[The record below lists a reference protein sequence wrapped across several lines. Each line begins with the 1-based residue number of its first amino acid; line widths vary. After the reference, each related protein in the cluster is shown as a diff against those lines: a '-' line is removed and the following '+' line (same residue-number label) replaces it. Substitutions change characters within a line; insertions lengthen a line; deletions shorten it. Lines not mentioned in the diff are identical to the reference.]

1 MQTARIPV
9 FVLHGLLLA
18 GLGLAAISC
27 DTEEA
32 PVMQDDVPDR
42 VDCAVTVYNGGRA
55 LVKDT
60 RRFDLEAGVQEVSL
74 DDVTSGMIPASVR
87 VEAAGDGA
95 GVAVHEQNFE
105 YDLVSTPRLL
115 QRHVGEEVVVTTAS
129 GEVHR
134 GALLAGGGDVIL
146 RTDAGGVVVLRGD
159 QILDVVFPDLP
170 EGLASKP
177 SLQWLLEAE
186 QAGAQDLTVTYLSGG
201 FGWQADYI
209 VQLADD
215 DGAVDVS
222 GWVSVDN
229 RSEATFADAKLKL
242 VAGDVHLVSTATG
255 DFDDNKLLDVFDEV
269 AIPDASAMP
278 VERSFFDY
286 HLYEM
291 PRPVT
296 LRAHETKQVE
306 FLDVAAVP
314 AEVTYELLFTDRWY
328 GSTVTHHPTVTVELT
343 NGEEQHLGVPLPAG
357 TVRVYKADVDGA
369 AELVGESRIE
379 HTPVDEQVRLTVGEA
394 FDIVGEWKQTQQRPI
409 GDYAHETSFEIT
421 LRNHKP
427 EAATVTC
434 RQQGYYWGEWKVRA
448 ASHDHTRVDNQTI
461 EFEVEVPADG
471 ETVISYTIRT
481 RW

>member
-1 MQTARIPV
+1 MRTRRIPV
-9 FVLHGLLLA
+9 FLIHGLLIA
-18 GLGLAAISC
+18 GLGLALVSC
-27 DTEEA
+27 DTEEPLA
-32 PVMQDDVPDR
+32 EEAGPPER
-42 VDCAVTVYNGGRA
+42 VDCAVTVYNAGRA

-60 RRFDLEAGVQEVSL
+60 RSFELEAGVQEVSF
-74 DDVTSGMIPASVR
+74 DDVTSGMIPASVH
-87 VEAAGDGA
+87 VEAAGDGP
-95 GVAVHEQNFE
+95 GVAIHEQNFE
-105 YDLVSTPRLL
+105 YDLVSTQRLL
-115 QRHVGEEVVVTTAS
+115 QRHIGEDVGVTTAS
-129 GEVHR
+129 GEFHR
-134 GALLAGGGDVIL
+134 GTLLAGGGDVIL
-146 RTDAGGVVVLRGD
+146 RTDTGGVVVLRSD
-159 QILDVVFPDLP
+159 QILDVVFADLP

-186 QAGAQDLTVTYLSGG
+186 QGGTQDLTVTYLSGG

-209 VQLADD
+209 VQLSDADD
-215 DGAVDVS
+215 AVDVS

-229 RSEATFADAKLKL
+229 HSEATFADARLKL
-242 VAGDVHLVSTATG
+242 VAGDVYMQPARYAANADRAEQATRG
-255 DFDDNKLLDVFDEV
+255 RGAQAK
-269 AIPDASAMP
+269 AAPQQ
-278 VERSFFDY
+278 RSFFDY

-379 HTPVDEQVRLTVGEA
+379 HTPRDEKVELAVGEA
-394 FDIVGEWKQTQQRPI
+394 FDIVGEWKQTRHHVVNWTT
-409 GDYAHETSFEIT
+409 DEYSFEVT
-421 LRNHKP
+421 LRNHKT
-427 EAATVTC
+427 EDARITLK
-434 RQQGYYWGEWKVRA
+434 QQGYYWGEWKVRN

-461 EFEVEVPADG
+461 SFEVEVPADG
-471 ETVISYTIRT
+471 ETVVTYTIRT